1 MNAGLEVMV
10 PVPVDGVKMMVALLK
25 DVVVLLLEAVK
36 LLNVAMLLEF
46 VVADVVPVSAQLDAC
61 PVLTAALTMMPA
73 PIKFPY

>member
-1 MNAGLEVMV
+1 MNAGLEVIV
-10 PVPVDGVKMMVALLK
+10 PVPVDGVKVMVALLNA
-25 DVVVLLLEAVK
+25 VVVLLLEAVK

-46 VVADVVPVSAQLDAC
+46 VVADEVPVSVQLEAC